1 MTVRVK
7 RRELARADILPM
19 PAYEAVREHKR
30 AEVRAAKRN
39 RQIGVGPHA
48 MFTFESYDS
57 MWLQVHAMLRIEKGG
72 DAQIDDE
79 LAAYNPMIPNGRE
92 LTATML
98 IEIENPDL
106 RAQELGRLG
115 GIEETIR
122 LRIRAKGA
130 EQIVAAVPERDTE
143 RTDAETGK
151 ASSVHF
157 FHFPFS
163 DAQVAAFR
171 AENAEVTLEITHPR
185 YKHAAGLPDAARHSL
200 AADFDGSTTR

>member
-1 MTVRVK
+1 MTVRMK
-7 RRELARADILPM
+7 RREITRADILPM
-19 PAYEAVREHKR
+19 QAYEAVRASKR
-30 AEVRAAKRN
+30 AEMRAAKRN
-39 RQIGVGPHA
+39 RQLGVGPHA

-57 MWLQVHAMLRIEKGG
+57 MWLQVHEMLRIEKGG

-98 IEIENPDL
+98 IEIENPVL

-122 LRIRAKGA
+122 LRIRADGQ
-130 EQIVAAVPERDTE
+130 EHFVAAIPERDTE

-151 ASSVHF
+151 TSSVHF

-171 AENAEVTLEITHPR
+171 AANADVTLEITHPR
-185 YKHAAGLPDAARHSL
+185 SKHAAGLTEETRVAL
-200 AADFDGSTTR
+200 AADFDGSTVH

>member
-1 MTVRVK
+1 MSHRH
-7 RRELARADILPM
+7 ELAAADILPW
-19 PAYEAVREHKR
+19 AEYAKDR
-30 AEVRAAKRN
+30 AEHRRRITALKRH
-39 RQIGVGPHA
+39 RRIEVGPYVT
-48 MFTFESYDS
+48 FYFESFET
-57 MWLQVHAMLRIEKGG
+57 MWLQVQEMLHIEKGG

-98 IEIENPDL
+98 IEIENPVL

-122 LRIRAKGA
+122 LRIRADGQ
-130 EQIVAAVPERDTE
+130 EHFVAAIPERDTE

-151 ASSVHF
+151 TSSVHF

-171 AENAEVTLEITHPR
+171 AANADVTLEITHPR
-185 YKHAAGLPDAARHSL
+185 YKHAAGLTEETRVAL
-200 AADFDGSTTR
+200 AADFDGSTVH

>member
-1 MTVRVK
+1 MKVGVK
-7 RRELARADILPM
+7 RHEITRADILPM
-19 PAYEAVREHKR
+19 PAYEAVRAQKR
-30 AEVRAAKRN
+30 AAVRAAKKH

-57 MWLQVHAMLRIEKGG
+57 MWLQVHEMLRIEKGG

-98 IEIENPDL
+98 IEIENADL
-106 RAQELGRLG
+106 RARELGRLG
-115 GIEETIR
+115 GIEETIC
-122 LRIRAKGA
+122 LRIRADGA

-157 FHFPFS
+157 FHLPFS
-163 DAQVAAFR
+163 AAQIAAFR

-185 YKHAAGLPDAARHSL
+185 YRHAAGLSNEVRHAL
-200 AADFDGSTTR
+200 AADFDSSTVH